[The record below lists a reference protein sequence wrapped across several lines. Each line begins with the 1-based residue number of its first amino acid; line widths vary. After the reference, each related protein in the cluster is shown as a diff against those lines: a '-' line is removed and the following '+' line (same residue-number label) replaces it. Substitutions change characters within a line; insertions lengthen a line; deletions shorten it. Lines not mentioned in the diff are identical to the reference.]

1 MIFRLYDG
9 IRTADATPEIDL
21 SLELYRLLAEFARP
35 LRSEE
40 NSLHYEAN
48 IRDAKQYVNEH
59 LNQTIRVGDLAQ
71 AVHMSPSH
79 FSRVFNEQPT
89 VSLPMIMCWYP
100 G

>member
-71 AVHMSPSH
+71 AVHMSPRISLG
-79 FSRVFNEQPT
+79 FLNNKP